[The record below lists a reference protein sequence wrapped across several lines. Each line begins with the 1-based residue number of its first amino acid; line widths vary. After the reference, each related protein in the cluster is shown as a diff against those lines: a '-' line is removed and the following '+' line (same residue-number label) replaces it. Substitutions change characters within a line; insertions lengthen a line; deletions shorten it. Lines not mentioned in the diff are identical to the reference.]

1 MDNVVTNEF
10 SKKLSN
16 LESDQKKKQLDV
28 VSESLNFDEKPAL
41 MNRAWDP
48 SMAIKVK
55 KGQKNESQQ
64 SQSEISASKQ
74 ASGLYE

>member
-10 SKKLSN
+10 SAKLSN
-16 LESDQKKKQLDV
+16 LEKEQKKQELSV
-28 VSESLNFDEKPAL
+28 VAESLNFDDKPAL

-55 KGQKNESQQ
+55 KG
-64 SQSEISASKQ
+64 
-74 ASGLYE
+74 

>member
-10 SKKLSN
+10 SEKLSN
-16 LESDQKKKQLDV
+16 MGSELSKKSELSV
-28 VSESLNFDEKPAL
+28 VAESLNFDDKPAL

-55 KGQKNESQQ
+55 KGQRNEQ
-64 SQSEISASKQ
+64 
-74 ASGLYE
+74 